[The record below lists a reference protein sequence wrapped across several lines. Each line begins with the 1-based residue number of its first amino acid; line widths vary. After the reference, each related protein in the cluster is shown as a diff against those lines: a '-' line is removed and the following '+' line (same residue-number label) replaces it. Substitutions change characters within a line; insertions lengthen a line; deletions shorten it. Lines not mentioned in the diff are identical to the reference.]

1 MITSLIGALMG
12 LGGSVIPEILG
23 FFKRDQ
29 EHKQEI
35 ELRRLDAE
43 IAKQQ
48 AEMRLAEADLKVD
61 HAHMQGVYDQFKSQ
75 KTDTWV
81 DRLNALV
88 RPVVTFTFLFMFL
101 SVTGALIAQTLFA
114 GASLVTA
121 LTIVGP
127 TIDAY
132 FSAILA
138 FWFGN
143 RQIQKNKGVR

>member
-1 MITSLIGALMG
+1 MISLIGGVLG
-12 LGGSVIPEILG
+12 LFGSVIPEFLG
-23 FFKRDQ
+23 FFKRNQ
-29 EHKQEI
+29 EHKQEL

-48 AEMRLAEADLKVD
+48 AEIRLAEADLKVD

-75 KTDTWV
+75 RTDTWV

-88 RPVVTFTFLFMFL
+88 RPVVTFAFMLMFC
-101 SVTGALIAQTLFA
+101 SVIGSLIAQSVIA

-121 LTIVGP
+121 LTVVGP

-143 RQIQKNKGVR
+143 RQIQKNKGLR